1 MTSNIMYHCE
11 QRQFKSKEVDNE
23 IDDWVQKFAVHYQLP
38 MSWTNNVQT
47 IVKKAFEDIFIN
59 NTLSVTMELSTNP
72 NQSVSI
78 VETCTN
84 SLEEQSHSKI
94 IERQEFDRII
104 QENPYFARIKP
115 GEMGRLQMYKTSF
128 DDENIDCKIF
138 VGDLERAP
146 IVDLSRSMYR
156 FRRSFALSLD
166 YTLQANTKLLG
177 GSPKEELILFGN
189 RNLFNREILSA
200 VTSLLCKFHIGTA
213 FRVTPCGG
221 FITCYHNLSWQD
233 GEDFEEIFLHQSVV
247 SKSLSFAASGA
258 KEATIIK
265 CDMPDLDDK
274 TTDPLDETESAMVAL
289 KHSDIAF
296 LECNECQGNFLI
308 PCTNIDLL
316 QNDGVAC
323 VGYPG
328 EFNATMIKDAYRDI
342 AEGLRPDLEEYREI
356 FSPGNLS
363 VSPGLL
369 LGFNSSVLA
378 TEFSTVKGF
387 SGSPVVLLKNPR
399 MFVGIHYRGRKG
411 KNYGLSV
418 SCSDPGFYTLY
429 INNVV
434 PKLKVANL
442 TQQERDAINR
452 YITSGSSDLRV

>member
-1 MTSNIMYHCE
+1 M
-11 QRQFKSKEVDNE
+11 
-23 IDDWVQKFAVHYQLP
+23 
-38 MSWTNNVQT
+38 
-47 IVKKAFEDIFIN
+47 
-59 NTLSVTMELSTNP
+59 
-72 NQSVSI
+72 
-78 VETCTN
+78 
-84 SLEEQSHSKI
+84 
-94 IERQEFDRII
+94 
-104 QENPYFARIKP
+104 
-115 GEMGRLQMYKTSF
+115 
-128 DDENIDCKIF
+128 
-138 VGDLERAP
+138 
-146 IVDLSRSMYR
+146 
-156 FRRSFALSLD
+156 
-166 YTLQANTKLLG
+166 QANTKLLG

-233 GEDFEEIFLHQSVV
+233 CEDFEEIFLHQSVV

-274 TTDPLDETESAMVAL
+274 TTDPLYETESAMVAL

-411 KNYGLSV
+411 KNYGL
-418 SCSDPGFYTLY
+418 
-429 INNVV
+429 
-434 PKLKVANL
+434 
-442 TQQERDAINR
+442 
-452 YITSGSSDLRV
+452 